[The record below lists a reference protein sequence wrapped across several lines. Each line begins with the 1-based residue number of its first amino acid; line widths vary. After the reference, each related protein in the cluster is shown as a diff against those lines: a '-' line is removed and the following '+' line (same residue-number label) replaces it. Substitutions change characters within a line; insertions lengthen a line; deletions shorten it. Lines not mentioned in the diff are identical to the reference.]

1 MTAAVARVY
10 AGATAICV
18 GFAIWV
24 SLVPF
29 DHRPATLDDAAHMLW
44 VLGSP
49 GTVRFSLTDAISN
62 LLLFM
67 PIGLLGAATLER
79 TRARR
84 GQAAL
89 VLASGMLLSVVVE
102 FCQAFV
108 TWRTPSTLDVMAEC
122 TGTALGL
129 VLWRLFHAEV
139 EAAATA
145 AVAAWR
151 RATISERLSL
161 IYAAA
166 FALAW
171 LFPFDFTLAPA
182 DVGDKY
188 LHKRLL
194 PPFSPSPDAAT
205 PVELALVLAAAIPL
219 AWAGA
224 ICGRPAGASRPPTRT
239 VVVAMLGLTAL
250 TIVQV
255 AVFSR
260 TTDFTLLVAALPG
273 VTIGA
278 VLAQGWRSRPRLAP
292 TGRKYDG

>member
-10 AGATAICV
+10 AGAMAIFV
-18 GFAIWV
+18 GFVIWV

-29 DHRPATLDDAAHMLW
+29 DYRPATLDDAAYMLW
-44 VLGSP
+44 VGGSP
-49 GTVRFSLTDAISN
+49 ATVRFSVTDAISN

-67 PIGLLGAATLER
+67 PIGLLGAATLGR

-89 VLASGMLLSVVVE
+89 VIASGTLLSVAVE
-102 FCQAFV
+102 FSQAFV
-108 TWRTPSTLDVMAEC
+108 TWRTPSTLDVVAEC
-122 TGTALGL
+122 AGTALGL
-129 VLWRLFHAEV
+129 VVWRLFHAQV
-139 EAAATA
+139 DAAATA

-161 IYAAA
+161 IYATA

-205 PVELALVLAAAIPL
+205 PAHLALVFAAAIPL
-219 AWAGA
+219 AWTGA
-224 ICGRPAGASRPPTRT
+224 ICGRLAGVTRPPTGT
-239 VVVAMLGLTAL
+239 VVFAMLGLTAL
-250 TIVQV
+250 TIAQV

-260 TTDFTLLVAALPG
+260 TTDFTLVVAALPG
-273 VTIGA
+273 ITIGA
-278 VLAQGWRSRPRLAP
+278 VLSQVWRSRPRLLP
-292 TGRKYDG
+292 TGEEV